1 MANILGSY
9 PKAMGSSPVPATI
22 LVKGIKKRKETKIM
36 FKHNGIANK
45 IAIDVRPHDIISDIV
60 EFIHNADINGNR
72 RV

>member
-1 MANILGSY
+1 
-9 PKAMGSSPVPATI
+9 
-22 LVKGIKKRKETKIM
+22 M

-45 IAIDVRPHDIISDIV
+45 IAIDVRPHDIVSDIV